1 MHCEIFGKRRSGVRT
16 RALPL
21 GGDARTQPTAP
32 TRVRFSKGAA
42 LERAFG
48 LLKGEFVSL
57 CHPERSGGYAAA
69 QSKDLYKNKDG
80 IRIEIPRRARD
91 DGARL
96 PFCVILSGAVGFL
109 PVILS
114 GVARRAA
121 ESKDLYSNFVDIF
134 IEIPLCAR
142 DDRGRGCLFVSF

>member
-1 MHCEIFGKRRSGVRT
+1 M
-16 RALPL
+16 
-21 GGDARTQPTAP
+21 
-32 TRVRFSKGAA
+32 
-42 LERAFG
+42 
-48 LLKGEFVSL
+48 LKGEFVSL
-57 CHPERSGGYAAA
+57 CHPERSGGIAAA

-121 ESKDLYSNFVDIF
+121 ESKDLYSNFVDIY
-134 IEIPLCAR
+134 IEIPRQAR
-142 DDRGRGCLFVSF
+142 EDGSVLHDKLGMTGTLSLARLALAAYVSPATANVRTNFCKISRAFLLSEGRRGVL